1 MQATAL
7 GRYLLYRPDG
17 TYVTPTGVSATPAD
31 WELTPD
37 LQARITPATGCA
49 EFPEAPLNA
58 TGTPTKGATEFGR
71 VGGAIDGH
79 MHWMT
84 YEYFGGRFHC
94 GKPWDAFGITKALP
108 DCAEIEG
115 PGGTAAVFQ
124 NFLNYGNPLQAHDT
138 RGYPQLTETKN
149 NNLTREGTYWR
160 WVQRAYLG
168 GLRLMVM
175 SINEN
180 RVLCTLQPVKV
191 TDCDEMATVRRGLDD
206 IRHLQDYA
214 DAQAGGPGKGF
225 FQIVTDPYAAR
236 RVINQGRMAVV
247 LEIEISEPFGCR
259 GWVGR
264 HRATA
269 RRSTAS
275 STTCTSAACARRCC

>member
-1 MQATAL
+1 
-7 GRYLLYRPDG
+7 
-17 TYVTPTGVSATPAD
+17 
-31 WELTPD
+31 
-37 LQARITPATGCA
+37 
-49 EFPEAPLNA
+49 
-58 TGTPTKGATEFGR
+58 
-71 VGGAIDGH
+71 

-149 NNLTREGTYWR
+149 TNLTREGTYWR

-247 LEIEISEPFGCR
+247 LEIEVSEPFGCR
-259 GWVGR
+259 GWSR
-264 HRATA
+264 AARATA

-275 STTCTSAACARRCC
+275 STTSTSAACARRCCSTSTTTRSPARASTAAPRAR